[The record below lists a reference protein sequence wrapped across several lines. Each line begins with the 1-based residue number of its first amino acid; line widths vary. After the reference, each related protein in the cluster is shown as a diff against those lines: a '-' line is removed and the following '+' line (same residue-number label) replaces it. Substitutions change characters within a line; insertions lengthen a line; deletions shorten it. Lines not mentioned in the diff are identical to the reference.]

1 VNVVIWVVQVLV
13 GLAFAF
19 SGIMKLTQ
27 PRAKLQQNMAYLE
40 DFSDNQ
46 TKGIGAVELLGALG
60 VILPAWTG
68 IAPILTPIAAVGLM
82 IVMLLAA
89 LTHVRRK
96 EYSSLGINA
105 VLFLLVAIV
114 AWARFGPYSY

>member
-1 VNVVIWVVQVLV
+1 MNVVIWVVQVLV

-60 VILPAWTG
+60 VIRPPGPASR
-68 IAPILTPIAAVGLM
+68 PSS
-82 IVMLLAA
+82 
-89 LTHVRRK
+89 RR
-96 EYSSLGINA
+96 SPLSG
-105 VLFLLVAIV
+105 
-114 AWARFGPYSY
+114 S